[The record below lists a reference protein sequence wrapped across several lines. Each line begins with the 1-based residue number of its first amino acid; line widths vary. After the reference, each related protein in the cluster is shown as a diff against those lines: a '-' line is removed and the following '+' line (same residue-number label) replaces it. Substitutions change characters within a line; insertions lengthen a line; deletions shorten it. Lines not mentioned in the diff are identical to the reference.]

1 MTTGVV
7 LDIELALSYGTD
19 VQKFCKDTGTGYPAG
34 GIYSNNV
41 LVDVIARRVI
51 MPTKKVAN

>member
-19 VQKFCKDTGTGYPAG
+19 KSFAKTQEQVTRQVEEYTA
-34 GIYSNNV
+34 INV
-41 LVDVIARRVI
+41 AVDVIARRVI